1 MMNAKAVELNK
12 ELIAEIKEIT
22 LNEPIDVKRMRT
34 GLMDPPAG
42 SWNQYFTTHL
52 FADGEIRALGYLGMT
67 TVDHC
72 LRDDKFTME
81 QD

>member
-22 LNEPIDVKRMRT
+22 LNEPIDVKRMRM

-52 FADGEIRALGYLGMT
+52 FADGELERLDILI
-67 TVDHC
+67 
-72 LRDDKFTME
+72 
-81 QD
+81 